1 MNPTMKNTRP
11 LINVAGI
18 PVLVAALTFGL
29 LGLVGR
35 EARAEVSADAILQK
49 EQIRRQEIVLKAIM
63 EIEATE
69 NLIKEG
75 KTEEA
80 RTRLAEI
87 LKNIPNQGD
96 AAPAYNKAAGLLNQ
110 IELASARKAL
120 DEKDWFGARDHAI
133 AALGYDPESTEASRI
148 IETVNAQLGM
158 ENNDE
163 STLNPAVDRKFVK
176 NINTINDAIKN
187 GQDLRAT
194 GQFDAAE
201 KSFNRALMIDPYNK
215 AAARELSKLYRE
227 RKTIASIARHTSRQ
241 EKITATR
248 EGWTLN
254 VATEKAPELTRSE
267 AAPIRKSTNFV
278 LAQKLNS
285 IIIPQ
290 VVFEE
295 ATVADAAT
303 FLTNKTREL
312 DPDGIGVSVL
322 LKNASVSSASKPFSL
337 RLNNV
342 PAGEVLRYITNLAGV
357 KFRVEEFAVFIVPLA
372 DRTDVVIT
380 REFPVRPAFF
390 DVAPTGAGAGGAATG
405 GRRTPTST
413 PVSSSSGSES
423 TRSVLESRGVDFSAE
438 GSAAFYNQA
447 TGILTVKNTQDQ
459 IDLVEELAG
468 GQSVENLIV
477 KVDTKVVEINETDL
491 NSLTF
496 NGTLAANPA
505 ALVMGGLPG
514 GTAFSSSSVGA
525 STNHQG
531 TAGLKVSDKV
541 SSLLGA
547 GVSAIDPAQNA
558 SNPNKFGI
566 AGTLDGNVF
575 RLLLEALSQQQSFD
589 LMTAPSIMINDGAQ
603 GTITVAREFYYPT
616 QFDEPQVT
624 AATVSSFTTVV
635 PAWPT
640 EFKSRN
646 VGVVLTA
653 QPRIT
658 VDRKRVYLTLK
669 PDITEFDGYIN
680 YGAKIFST
688 QSDLLLST
696 PFTDG
701 GIGPSGSIPI
711 GVGSVIS
718 NNIINQP
725 IFSVRA
731 VENAQLEIQ
740 DGYTM
745 VLGGLIREDIATI
758 EESVPLLGDI
768 PLLGRLFRSKAE
780 QSIKKNLLIFVS
792 VRILRPDGE
801 PYNTNINVASAR

>member
-1 MNPTMKNTRP
+1 MNPNMKNTR
-11 LINVAGI
+11 LFHSSA
-18 PVLVAALTFGL
+18 PVLVLLVALACGL
-29 LGLVGR
+29 LGS
-35 EARAEVSADAILQK
+35 EASAQVSAEAIVQK
-49 EQIRRQEIVLKAIM
+49 EQIRRQEIILKAIM

-75 KTEEA
+75 KTDEA

-96 AAPAYNKAAGLLNQ
+96 AAPAYNKAAGLLSQ
-110 IELASARKAL
+110 IELADARKAL
-120 DEKDWFGARDHAI
+120 DNKDWFGARDSAV

-148 IETVNAQLGM
+148 IEIANGHLGI
-158 ENNDE
+158 EGNDE
-163 STLNPAVDRKFVK
+163 STINPAVDRKFVK
-176 NINTINDAIKN
+176 NINTINESLEKGRN
-187 GQDLRAT
+187 LKAT
-194 GQFDAAE
+194 GQFDASE
-201 KSFNRALMIDPYNK
+201 KAFNRVLMIDPYNK
-215 AAARELSKLYRE
+215 AAAQELGKLYRE
-227 RKTIASIARHTSRQ
+227 RRIIASVARRSSRQ
-241 EKITATR
+241 EKLTSVR
-248 EGWTLN
+248 EGWTQKI
-254 VATEKAPELTRSE
+254 ATEKAPELARSE
-267 AAPIRKSTNFV
+267 VAPIRRSTNFA

-322 LKNASVSSASKPFSL
+322 LKNASVSSSSKPFSL
-337 RLNNV
+337 RLNNI

-380 REFPVRPAFF
+380 REFPVRPSFF
-390 DVAPTGAGAGGAATG
+390 DVAPVGSGASAAAATG
-405 GRRTPTST
+405 GRRST
-413 PVSSSSGSES
+413 PSSTTVSASSLSES

-438 GSAAFYNQA
+438 GAAAFYNQA

-477 KVDTKVVEINETDL
+477 RVDTKVIEINETDL
-491 NSLTF
+491 NSMTL
-496 NGTLAANPA
+496 NATLAANPA
-505 ALVMGGLPG
+505 ALIAAGIPH
-514 GTAFSSSSVGA
+514 GTVFSSSSVGA
-525 STNHQG
+525 STNHLG
-531 TAGLKVSDKV
+531 AAGLKVSDSI
-541 SSLLGA
+541 SSFLGA
-547 GVSAIDPAQNA
+547 GVSAIDPAVNA

-566 AGTLDGNVF
+566 AGTLDGNAF

-603 GTITVAREFYYPT
+603 GTITVAREFYYAS
-616 QFDEPQVT
+616 QFDEAQVT
-624 AATVSSFTTVV
+624 APTNTSFTTVV

-640 EFKSRN
+640 EFKARN

-669 PDITEFDGYIN
+669 PDITEFDGFIN
-680 YGAKIFST
+680 YGARVFAGF
-688 QSDLLLST
+688 QD
-696 PFTDG
+696 PV
-701 GIGPSGSIPI
+701 P
-711 GVGSVIS
+711 GSVIS
-718 NNIINQP
+718 NNVINQP

-745 VLGGLIREDIATI
+745 VLGGLIREDVATI
-758 EESVPLLGDI
+758 EERVPLLGDI
-768 PLLGRLFRSKAE
+768 PLVGRLFRSKAE

-801 PYNTNINVASAR
+801 PYNANVSVAASR

>member
-11 LINVAGI
+11 FINVAGI
-18 PVLVAALTFGL
+18 PVLAATLTL
-29 LGLVGR
+29 AWLGLVCS

-120 DEKDWFGARDHAI
+120 DAKDWFGARDHAI
-133 AALGYDPESTEASRI
+133 AALGYDPESAEASRI
-148 IETVNAQLGM
+148 IETVNDHLGI

-176 NINTINDAIKN
+176 NINAINEAIKN
-187 GQDLRAT
+187 GQDLKAT

-254 VATEKAPELTRSE
+254 VATEKAPELARSE
-267 AAPIRKSTNFV
+267 TAPIRKATNFA

-337 RLNNV
+337 RLNNI

-390 DVAPTGAGAGGAATG
+390 DVAPSGAGAGAAPG
-405 GRRTPTST
+405 GRRTPAST
-413 PVSSSSGSES
+413 TVTPTSGSES

-505 ALVMGGLPG
+505 ALIMGGLPG

-531 TAGLKVSDKV
+531 ADGLKVSDKI
-541 SSLLGA
+541 SSFLGA

-558 SNPNKFGI
+558 STPNKFGI

-624 AATVSSFTTVV
+624 AGTASSLTTVV

-680 YGAKIFST
+680 YGARIFST
-688 QSDLLLST
+688 ASDA
-696 PFTDG
+696 FNG
-701 GIGPSGSIPI
+701 GIPI
-711 GVGSVIS
+711 GSVIS
-718 NNIINQP
+718 NNVINQP

-745 VLGGLIREDIATI
+745 VLGGLIREDIATV
-758 EESVPLLGDI
+758 EEKVPLLGDI
-768 PLLGRLFRSKAE
+768 PMVGRLFRSKAE

-801 PYNTNINVASAR
+801 PYNTNINVAAAR

>member
-11 LINVAGI
+11 FINVAGI
-18 PVLVAALTFGL
+18 PVLAVALT
-29 LGLVGR
+29 LGWLGSLCS
-35 EARAEVSADAILQK
+35 EARAEVSAEAILQK

-69 NLIKEG
+69 TLIKEG
-75 KTEEA
+75 KTDEA

-120 DEKDWFGARDHAI
+120 EAKDWFGARDHAV

-148 IETVNAQLGM
+148 IETVNDHLGI

-176 NINTINDAIKN
+176 NINAINEAIKN
-187 GQDLRAT
+187 GQDLKAT

-227 RKTIASIARHTSRQ
+227 RKTIASVARHTSRQ
-241 EKITATR
+241 EKITSTR

-254 VATEKAPELTRSE
+254 VATEKAPELARSE
-267 AAPIRKSTNFV
+267 ATPIRKSTNFA

-390 DVAPTGAGAGGAATG
+390 DVAPSGPGAGAASPG

-413 PVSSSSGSES
+413 AVTPSSGSES

-496 NGTLAANPA
+496 NGTLVANPA
-505 ALVMGGLPG
+505 ALIMGGLPG
-514 GTAFSSSSVGA
+514 GTAISSSSVGA

-531 TAGLKVSDKV
+531 ASALKVSDKI
-541 SSLLGA
+541 SSFLGA

-558 SNPNKFGI
+558 SAPNKFGI

-624 AATVSSFTTVV
+624 ASTSSPTTVI

-669 PDITEFDGYIN
+669 PDVTEFDGYIN
-680 YGAKIFST
+680 YGARIFASST
-688 QSDLLLST
+688 D
-696 PFTDG
+696 PVPG
-701 GIGPSGSIPI
+701 A
-711 GVGSVIS
+711 VIS

-725 IFSVRA
+725 VFSVRA

-745 VLGGLIREDIATI
+745 VLGGLIREDIATVN
-758 EESVPLLGDI
+758 ESVPLLGDI

-801 PYNTNINVASAR
+801 PYNTNINVAASR